1 MDRVVQAGSESPFR
15 AVLLLCDD
23 AAVSGRVRAE
33 LDRLGV
39 AISVHAL
46 TRRSDLERDLV
57 ASAPA
62 LVLLDPGMPG
72 LNARDVLLELRSQ
85 HPDAPVLVLAS
96 GPPDETVLDLLAA
109 GAADCILLPDMK
121 RLGPALQRLSQ
132 KAAASTDRLF
142 RQLVETA
149 SDVLM
154 LTALDG
160 TVRYIS
166 PAVKT
171 LTGYTPE
178 EVIGRRYL
186 EFIAPED
193 AERARHYLAELVSSP
208 GRTFRQELRIRC
220 RDGSTLDVESAV
232 SNQSDVPGIG
242 GIVADVRDISRS
254 KASEARLREA
264 NTLIEQSPT
273 VLFRWRARPGW
284 PIVHVSQNVR
294 QWGYDADTLIT
305 AAQHFADLMHPDDV
319 ASVERQVDAALAA
332 GDDRLNLEYRVKT
345 ADGTLRWV
353 NEHTVIERDASGA
366 PLYYQGV
373 VADITE
379 RKAVEQREQAELART
394 QAQLEV
400 IGVVGASEALL
411 RGDVPGLARQA
422 AELGAFALGVE
433 RANVWL
439 FNADATE
446 LQCVDLFE
454 ATPARHSSGMVL
466 TEAEY
471 GNEFRALKAAGFVA
485 ADDAQTDPRTIGYLD
500 GYLRPNR
507 ITSMLDAVIRIG
519 DMHVGLLC
527 FEHVDQPHRWEAD
540 EIRFAQQLADK
551 LGLCVESGR
560 RLKADAERA
569 EAQRVAHLGNWWLVP
584 ETGEVRWSEEVYRIF
599 GLDPARPA
607 PDLGH
612 HPELLTADSMT
623 RLNAAIDA
631 SVAAVQGF
639 VLELELAR
647 PSGEHRWIEARG
659 EPVCNADG
667 AVVAM
672 RGTAQDITER
682 KQAETE
688 LRLFR
693 ALVDRT
699 SDAIE
704 VLDPVTFQ
712 FLDCN
717 EEAFRALGYSREEL
731 LGFTVFDIDPRAR
744 AMDLKAISERLCND
758 EVVVFDTIHRRKDA
772 TEFPVEVSLR
782 YVRQDRLYLVSVVRD
797 ITERKRVEEDLRAS
811 KEVIE
816 GILDAIPVRVFW
828 KDANL
833 RYLGC
838 NAAFARDAGYAE
850 PRQLIGKDDSEM
862 GWRDQ
867 AELYRAD
874 DRAVIE
880 SGQAKLLIEEP
891 QTTPDGRTIVLLTS
905 KLPLRDARGEISGVL
920 GTYMDVTEHKERERA
935 LARKTRA
942 LTALSSGN
950 SVLVHARTEA
960 ELYQDMVNAIVE
972 AGGYKMAW
980 VGLAEHGEGLP
991 VRPVG
996 KAGDDTGYVDAAKL
1010 TWSDQTE
1017 RGRGPSGLCIRTGQ
1031 SVISRN
1037 IETDPVMAP
1046 WRDAA
1051 RAAGF
1056 AASAA
1061 IPLKNGAD
1069 TFGELCIYS
1078 ADPAAF
1084 DEDEIA
1090 LLEEMAGD
1098 LAFGVIALRTR
1109 DANLNNLERLERSM
1123 EGTVRVL
1130 AGTVE
1135 LRDPYTAGHQQRV
1148 ATIAD
1153 AIAGVMDLSEDRRQ
1167 GLRLAAMVHDIGK
1180 LSVPSEILAKPG
1192 RLTNLEYQL
1201 VMAHAESGYEI
1212 LKDVE
1217 FPWPVAEIVR
1227 QHHERVDGSG
1237 YPRGLSGEQILLE
1250 ARILAVADTLEAM
1263 STHRPYRPARG
1274 VDAALDVIADG
1285 RGALFDPAVVDA
1297 CLELIRKRH
1306 FVLPD

>member
-23 AAVSGRVRAE
+23 AAVSGQVRAE

-72 LNARDVLLELRSQ
+72 LNARDILLELRSR
-85 HPDAPVLVLAS
+85 HPASPVLVLSS

-109 GAADCILLPDMK
+109 GAADCVLLPDMR

-132 KAAASTDRLF
+132 NAAAPTDRLF

-149 SDVLM
+149 SDMLM

-160 TVRYIS
+160 TVKYVS

-171 LTGYTPE
+171 LTGYAPE

-186 EFIAPED
+186 EFIVPED
-193 AERARHYLAELVSSP
+193 AERARRYLAELVSSP
-208 GRTFRQELRIRC
+208 GRIFQQELRIRC
-220 RDGSTLDVESAV
+220 RDGRTLDVESAV
-232 SNQSDVPGIG
+232 SNQIDVPGID
-242 GIVADVRDISRS
+242 GIVAEVRDISRS
-254 KASEARLREA
+254 KASEMRLREA
-264 NTLIEQSPT
+264 NTLVEQSQT
-273 VLFRWRARPGW
+273 VLFRWTAQEGW
-284 PIVHVSQNVR
+284 PIVYVSNNVR
-294 QWGYDADTLIT
+294 SWGYDAEQLI
-305 AAQHFADLMHPDDV
+305 ASRQRYADLMHPDDV
-319 ASVERQVDAALAA
+319 TEVVRQADAAVAA
-332 GDDRLNLEYRVKT
+332 GQRQLVLEYRIVTK
-345 ADGTLRWV
+345 AGALRWMS
-353 NEHTVIERDASGA
+353 EHTTIAYDDAGGVR
-366 PLYYQGV
+366 YFQGV
-373 VADITE
+373 VTDVTE
-379 RKAVEQREQAELART
+379 RKMAEQ
-394 QAQLEV
+394 
-400 IGVVGASEALL
+400 
-411 RGDVPGLARQA
+411 
-422 AELGAFALGVE
+422 
-433 RANVWL
+433 
-439 FNADATE
+439 
-446 LQCVDLFE
+446 
-454 ATPARHSSGMVL
+454 
-466 TEAEY
+466 
-471 GNEFRALKAAGFVA
+471 
-485 ADDAQTDPRTIGYLD
+485 
-500 GYLRPNR
+500 
-507 ITSMLDAVIRIG
+507 
-519 DMHVGLLC
+519 
-527 FEHVDQPHRWEAD
+527 
-540 EIRFAQQLADK
+540 
-551 LGLCVESGR
+551 
-560 RLKADAERA
+560 
-569 EAQRVAHLGNWWLVP
+569 
-584 ETGEVRWSEEVYRIF
+584 
-599 GLDPARPA
+599 
-607 PDLGH
+607 
-612 HPELLTADSMT
+612 
-623 RLNAAIDA
+623 
-631 SVAAVQGF
+631 
-639 VLELELAR
+639 
-647 PSGEHRWIEARG
+647 
-659 EPVCNADG
+659 
-667 AVVAM
+667 
-672 RGTAQDITER
+672 
-682 KQAETE
+682 E

-693 ALVDRT
+693 ALIDRT

-717 EEAFRALGYSREEL
+717 EEAFQALGYSREEL
-731 LGFTVFDIDPRAR
+731 LRLTVFDIDPLAG
-744 AMDLKAISERLCND
+744 AMDLESLAERLRND
-758 EVVVFDTIHRRKDA
+758 EVIVFDTIHRRKDA

-797 ITERKRVEEDLRAS
+797 ITERKRAEEDLRAS

-838 NAAFARDAGYAE
+838 NAAFARDAGYDE
-850 PRQLIGKDDSEM
+850 PRELIGKDDTEM
-862 GWRDQ
+862 GWREQ

-905 KLPLRDARGEISGVL
+905 KLPLRDAKGAISGVL
-920 GTYMDVTEHKERERA
+920 GTYMDVTEHKEHERA
-935 LARKTRA
+935 LARQTRA

-960 ELYQDMVNAIVE
+960 ELYQDMATAIVE
-972 AGGYKMAW
+972 AGGYRMAW

-1031 SVISRN
+1031 TVISRN
-1037 IETDPVMAP
+1037 IETDPAMAP

-1051 RAAGF
+1051 RTAGF

-1061 IPLKNGAD
+1061 IPLKNGGD

-1084 DEDEIA
+1084 DEDEIT

-1274 VDAALDVIADG
+1274 VDAALDVIAEG
-1285 RGALFDPAVVDA
+1285 RGTLFDTAVVDA
-1297 CLELIRKRH
+1297 CLELIRERH
-1306 FVLPD
+1306 FSIPD